1 MTLVD
6 ALLALGTV
14 AIVPLG
20 TRLGP
25 DGPPVATPVTVAA
38 GALAAVGIALA
49 PGTWAVVLV
58 LPWFLVVATA
68 ATTAAIAWLRSG
80 RRAGGLGWPI
90 ALGYLTFG
98 AGWLVAHAL
107 DLRPGGVA
115 PPFVELTAV
124 HFHYAGFVASLYALL
139 THERAVRWTRTAGVS
154 AVAVL
159 TAPPVIA
166 VGFVSVGVLQ
176 IVGAALLTAGLFG
189 VAWVAV
195 ADVRRSLEDA
205 PARLLLTVSSLTVL
219 VPMLLAVQWAV
230 GNNLGTPALSIP
242 AMARTH
248 GVANAIG
255 FAGLGMLGWW
265 RVGPLTGSRPRPPRH
280 G

>member
-14 AIVPLG
+14 AIVPLAL
-20 TRLGP
+20 RLGP
-25 DGPPVATPVTVAA
+25 SDPPIPPLVTVTA
-38 GALAAVGIALA
+38 GALAAAGTAVA
-49 PGTWAVVLV
+49 PGAWAVALV
-58 LPWFLVVATA
+58 LPWVLVVGTA
-68 ATTAAIAWLRSG
+68 ALAAVITWWRWD
-80 RRAGGLGWPI
+80 RRPARLGWPI

-98 AGWLVAHAL
+98 AGWLVAHSL
-107 DLRPGGVA
+107 DLRPAGIG

-139 THERAVRWTRTAGVS
+139 TRDRAVRWTRTADVS
-154 AVAVL
+154 AGAVVL
-159 TAPPVIA
+159 APPLIA
-166 VGFVSVGVLQ
+166 IGFVWVGELQ

-189 VAWVAV
+189 TAWVAV
-195 ADVRRSLEDA
+195 VDVARSLDDR
-205 PARLLLTVSSLTVL
+205 PARLLLTVSSVVVL
-219 VPMLLAVQWAV
+219 LPMLLAVQWAI

-265 RVGPLTGSRPRPPRH
+265 RVGRLRGSRPRPRRH